1 MLCIEYIQMSRKR
14 IWWIVWAWIS
24 LEHSHFYFTWKVLIS
39 EIMSCIFCACLSK
52 PLMFCLDLNI
62 FNIYQPQ
69 CYNDLCDKPPDFSI
83 IIWITSNTSDGLT
96 MFRKMCKFRKNISLN
111 SWNIRLYFGRKT
123 ETFWWKDIKYPTPL
137 KTFKKLIRRVLEIV
151 LKLPCVKKK
160 SNNKNGKNLE
170 TILNGWLKMSCW
182 CAWMMYECVKAMKIK
197 IG

>member
-1 MLCIEYIQMSRKR
+1 MADLAHSQGKKQQNDKRLSMLCIEYIQMSRKR
-14 IWWIVWAWIS
+14 IWWIVWACIS

-96 MFRKMCKFRKNISLN
+96 MFRKMCKFRKNISKTAEIYVFISEEKLRLFDGKTSN
-111 SWNIRLYFGRKT
+111 TQRPWKLSKSWYTGYGKLY
-123 ETFWWKDIKYPTPL
+123 
-137 KTFKKLIRRVLEIV
+137 
-151 LKLPCVKKK
+151 
-160 SNNKNGKNLE
+160 
-170 TILNGWLKMSCW
+170 
-182 CAWMMYECVKAMKIK
+182 
-197 IG
+197 